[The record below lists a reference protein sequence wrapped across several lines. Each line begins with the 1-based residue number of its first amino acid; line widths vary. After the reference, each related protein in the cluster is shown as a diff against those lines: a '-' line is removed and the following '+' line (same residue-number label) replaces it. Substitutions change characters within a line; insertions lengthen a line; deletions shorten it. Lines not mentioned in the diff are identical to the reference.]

1 MRNGEPRLTMSSAD
15 GIGGSVN
22 RAYGGTPSK

>member
-1 MRNGEPRLTMSSAD
+1 MRNGEPRLTMSSAN

-22 RAYGGTPSK
+22 RTYGGTPSK